1 MTTPRLQEKY
11 RNEVAPGL
19 LQEFAYKSPM
29 AVPRIAAVKLNM
41 GMGKAIGNSR
51 LLDSAV
57 AELASIAGQKPV
69 VTKARKPIAAFKLRG
84 GVAIGCTTTLRGTR
98 MWEFI
103 DRLLAVA
110 LPRVRDFSGVSP
122 KLDGRGNYTLGI
134 REHAI
139 FPEIDYTKVDEI
151 KGMNI
156 TFITTATTDQEGFRL
171 LKLLGMPFRS

>member
-156 TFITTATTDQEGFRL
+156 TFITTATTDREGFRL

>member
-1 MTTPRLQEKY
+1 MTTPRLKEKY
-11 RNEVAPGL
+11 QSEAVPALRK
-19 LQEFAYKSPM
+19 EFAYKSPM
-29 AVPRIAAVKLNM
+29 AVPRVAAVKLNM
-41 GMGKAIGNSR
+41 GMGEAIGNSR

-57 AELASIAGQKPV
+57 DELTLIAGQKPV
-69 VTKARKPIAAFKLRG
+69 ITKARKSVAAFKLREG
-84 GVAIGCTTTLRGTR
+84 ASIGCTTTLRGTR

-103 DRLLAVA
+103 DRLISVA

-139 FPEIDYTKVDEI
+139 FPEIDYTKVDQI

-171 LKLLGMPFRS
+171 LKLLGMPFRN

>member
-1 MTTPRLQEKY
+1 MTTPRLQQKY
-11 RNEVAPGL
+11 RDEVAPAL
-19 LQEFAYKSPM
+19 RKEFAYKSPM
-29 AVPRIAAVKLNM
+29 AVPRIAAIKLNM
-41 GMGKAIGNSR
+41 GMGKAISNSR
-51 LLDSAV
+51 LLDSA
-57 AELASIAGQKPV
+57 AEELKAIAGQKPII
-69 VTKARKPIAAFKLRG
+69 TRARKPIAAFKLRG

-98 MWEFI
+98 MWEFL
-103 DRLLAVA
+103 DRLISVA

-156 TFITTATTDQEGFRL
+156 TFITTANTDQEGFRL

>member
-1 MTTPRLQEKY
+1 
-11 RNEVAPGL
+11 
-19 LQEFAYKSPM
+19 M

-139 FPEIDYTKVDEI
+139 FP
-151 KGMNI
+151 GNRLHQGRR
-156 TFITTATTDQEGFRL
+156 DQGYEHHFYYHCNH
-171 LKLLGMPFRS
+171 

>member
-19 LQEFAYKSPM
+19 LQEFAYTSPM